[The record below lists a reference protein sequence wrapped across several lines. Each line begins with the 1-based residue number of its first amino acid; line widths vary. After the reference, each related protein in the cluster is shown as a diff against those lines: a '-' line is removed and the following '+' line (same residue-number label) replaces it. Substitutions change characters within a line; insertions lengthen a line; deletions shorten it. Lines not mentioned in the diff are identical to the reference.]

1 MSYMSLLGSLST
13 KLDQKMGVDMPK
25 FEVKFHTLIETRV
38 LVEAKNEEQAGFAVE
53 DGEGIVLRIPQ
64 QLFVEIKSI
73 KQREPDNG

>member
-1 MSYMSLLGSLST
+1 
-13 KLDQKMGVDMPK
+13 MPK

-38 LVEAKNEEQAGFAVE
+38 LLEAKNEEQAGFAAE

-64 QLFVEIKSI
+64 QLYVEIKNI

>member
-38 LVEAKNEEQAGFAVE
+38 LVEAKNEEQARFAVE
-53 DGEGIVLRIPQ
+53 DGEGIILRIPQ
-64 QLFVEIKSI
+64 ELFVEIKNI

>member
-1 MSYMSLLGSLST
+1 
-13 KLDQKMGVDMPK
+13 MPK

-53 DGEGIVLRIPQ
+53 DGEGIIL
-64 QLFVEIKSI
+64 QLCVPHFVEIKSI

>member
-38 LVEAKNEEQAGFAVE
+38 LVEAKNEEQARFAVE
-53 DGEGIVLRIPQ
+53 DGEGIILRIPQ
-64 QLFVEIKSI
+64 ELFVEVKSI
-73 KQREPDNG
+73 KQREPENG

>member
-25 FEVKFHTLIETRV
+25 FEIKFHTLIETRV
-38 LVEAKNEEQAGFAVE
+38 LVEAKNEEQARFAVE
-53 DGEGIVLRIPQ
+53 DGEGIILRIPQ
-64 QLFVEIKSI
+64 ELFVEIKNI

>member
-1 MSYMSLLGSLST
+1 
-13 KLDQKMGVDMPK
+13 MPK

-38 LVEAKNEEQAGFAVE
+38 LVEAKNEEQAWFAVE

>member
-25 FEVKFHTLIETRV
+25 FEIKFHTLIETRV
-38 LVEAKNEEQAGFAVE
+38 LVEAKNEEQARFAVE
-53 DGEGIVLRIPQ
+53 DGEGVILRIPQ
-64 QLFVEIKSI
+64 ELFVEIKNI